1 MSTKKDL
8 IIEGLEKLIE
18 IIEQSDDLRE
28 EVYFPIHDAM
38 AQAGK
43 LLEEQIKQNL
53 TDNDSVVTGDLRGSV
68 SSSEVQ
74 VTKEAIFVEVGAGR
88 GLPYARAVEYG
99 TKPHTPPLSITEP
112 GQPLYKFVEIKRLAG
127 LYSVK
132 TGRRLG
138 GKKKQVDE
146 NRQMARAIWAHIR
159 KFGTKPHPYFMPT
172 IEQTKERIVKLFEEA
187 VEKIAENILKST

>member
-1 MSTKKDL
+1 MSIKKDL

-18 IIEQSDDLRE
+18 FIEQSSDLRE
-28 EVYFPIHDAM
+28 EVYFPIYDAM
-38 AQAGK
+38 AQSGK
-43 LLEEQIKQNL
+43 LLEDQIKQNL

-74 VTKEAIFVEVGAGR
+74 VTKEAIFVEIGAGR
-88 GLPYARAVEYG
+88 GLPYAQAVEYG
-99 TKPHTPPLSITEP
+99 TNPHTPPLSITEP

-127 LYSVK
+127 VYSIK

-138 GKKKQVDE
+138 GKKRQVDE
-146 NRQMARAIWAHIR
+146 NRQAARAIWAHIR
-159 KFGTKPHPYFMPT
+159 KFGTRPHPYFMPA

-187 VEKIAENILKST
+187 VEKIAENILKSA

>member
-1 MSTKKDL
+1 MDTSKFVHIKGLQEITRLLDGDL
-8 IIEGLEKLIE
+8 SEK
-18 IIEQSDDLRE
+18 
-28 EVYFPIHDAM
+28 VYFPIRDAM
-38 AQAGK
+38 KQSGE
-43 LLEEQIKQNL
+43 LLEDQIKQNL
-53 TDNDSVVTGDLRGSV
+53 TENDSVVIGDLRGSV

-74 VTKEAIFVEVGAGR
+74 VTKEAIFIEVGAGR

-138 GKKKQVDE
+138 GKKRQVDE
-146 NRQMARAIWAHIR
+146 NRQVARAIWAHIR
-159 KFGTKPHPYFMPT
+159 KFGTRPHPYFMPA

-187 VEKIAENILKST
+187 VEKIAENILKSA